1 MMALYENFPY
11 TDFHSLNQDWILK
24 EIKSLD
30 TKIAEVNAALAK
42 LDEYTQAFNEL
53 SNMYYNLEADFL
65 SFRSDVNAQIAAGIN
80 QLNTKFTELSAGI
93 NAQYATF
100 TAGVNN
106 MITALQ
112 TEVSGLDSQLQQ
124 VITSLQDTIILFNPL
139 TGEENTLQQIIYY
152 LSSLHMGDALT
163 ATEYDALDLTATA
176 YDAYALTAYQ
186 YDSEGRTLLV

>member
-1 MMALYENFPY
+1 MGLYENFPY
-11 TDFHSLNQDWILK
+11 TNFHDLNQDWILK
-24 EIKSLD
+24 EIKSVD
-30 TKIAEVNAALAK
+30 SKIEEVNAALAK

-65 SFRSDVNAQIAAGIN
+65 SFRSDVNAQIASGIN
-80 QLNTKFTELSAGI
+80 QLNTKFTELSAGL

-106 MITALQ
+106 TITALQ

-152 LSSLHMGDALT
+152 LASLHTVDALT
-163 ATEYDALDLTATA
+163 ATEYDALDLTASA
-176 YDAYALTAYQ
+176 YDAYDLTAYQ
-186 YDSEGRTLLV
+186 YDNEGKTYLV